1 MKNYLLMTLLVF
13 TASCN
18 NNPNS
23 KQVKERID
31 SVIVSTPMPDT
42 MQMHKMKMLNP
53 MLESMMA
60 TMKKMDTLK
69 MNNDFDLDFA
79 NSMIIHHQA
88 AIDMSVLEIATGK
101 NAEIISMAKNIV
113 TSQKGEIAEIQ
124 KFILGYKSVITKTD
138 NSDSEN
144 KLEDAMKNMML
155 TLNSMK
161 LLGDADDNYVMLMI
175 AHHGTAIQ
183 MAKDEITFGK
193 QKQIKKMA
201 EKIIAA
207 QTTEINKFVRWTHLR

>member
-101 NAEIISMAKNIV
+101 NAEIISMAKNI
-113 TSQKGEIAEIQ
+113 AEIQ